1 MKLLE
6 IFFWSM
12 VPIIE
17 QKGAI
22 IRGIITYNLNPQTV
36 FFVSLIGSLIPVPF
50 ILIFFN
56 RIYKWMQNYKTLNG
70 INNYI
75 NKKLHKNCS
84 KFLKYKEI
92 ALVLFIAIPL
102 PTTGLWTGSAIAAF
116 LKFNFKKSIFCAIIG
131 GVISAFLITVSSVVF
146 PTFLGM

>member
-22 IRGIITYNLNPQTV
+22 IRGIITYNLNPQTI

-75 NKKLHKNCS
+75 NKSYIK
-84 KFLKYKEI
+84 I
-92 ALVLFIAIPL
+92 VLSF
-102 PTTGLWTGSAIAAF
+102 
-116 LKFNFKKSIFCAIIG
+116 
-131 GVISAFLITVSSVVF
+131 
-146 PTFLGM
+146 